1 MIRDI
6 TIGRYYDSES
16 VIHRMDPRT
25 KLMGVLVY
33 IISLFLVK
41 NVCWYIGCLIVMLV
55 LYKAAGVPFGYLLK
69 GLRGILLYVPIPYVV
84 HAGRSAYT
92 GLDIY
97 DNKTRNIKGSTDD
110 SKDCPDDLWGISSF
124 LYFNSERTC
133 GWFGKS
139 IFRIGKNRDS
149 CA

>member
-55 LYKAAGVPFGYLLK
+55 LYKAAAFA
-69 GLRGILLYVPIPYVV
+69 LLYLPVPHVV
-84 HAGRSAYT
+84 YAGRSGRT

-97 DNKTRNIKGSTDD
+97 DNKAGNIKSSADD